1 MSDPTTTRKTVL
13 VTGGSRGLG
22 RHTALAAAHSGFD
35 VVITYRSQREAAEAV
50 SSQIEALGRKAA
62 ALSLDTSDVASFD
75 DFATRLKHQ
84 LRAFGGNTKLHG
96 LVNNAGIGLDASIE
110 TTSEEMFDQLVNIHF
125 KGVFFLTQ
133 KLLSLIEDGGRI
145 VNISSGLARVTLP
158 GYSVYGSVKGAI
170 EVFTRFLAK
179 ELGPRKITA
188 NTVAPGGLETDF
200 GGGAL
205 RDIPQVNEYIASQT
219 ALSRAGLPGDVGPVI
234 AALLSESHGWVNGQ
248 RIEVSGGWFL

>member
-1 MSDPTTTRKTVL
+1 MSDPTKTRKTVL

-50 SSQIEALGRKAA
+50 SSQIEALGRTAA

-84 LRAFGGNTKLHG
+84 LRAFGGTTKLHG

-145 VNISSGLARVTLP
+145 VNTPAVWHASPFRATP
-158 GYSVYGSVKGAI
+158 C
-170 EVFTRFLAK
+170 
-179 ELGPRKITA
+179 
-188 NTVAPGGLETDF
+188 TVASQAPSECLRGSWRRSSAHARSRSIPSRQVDSKQILEAVPCATF
-200 GGGAL
+200 
-205 RDIPQVNEYIASQT
+205 RKSTSTSPPKP
-219 ALSRAGLPGDVGPVI
+219 LSVEPDCRVMSA
-234 AALLSESHGWVNGQ
+234 Q
-248 RIEVSGGWFL
+248 